1 MYGPRIGAV
10 YHAPDVPCLPPLFFG
25 GGQERNRRSGTEN
38 TPMAVGLGEAA
49 RLITILNSSALHS
62 LQEKRDLLIK
72 LLCDKCPPNSVKVNF
87 VDKIRLPNTA
97 SLCFS
102 QIDAGIM
109 LEKCNGQIEA
119 SRSAACHTGSGA
131 AASSVLIK
139 SGLSIE
145 DAAST
150 LRLSIGRYT
159 TFQDIEN
166 AAIILSDAYLKCP
179 KKL

>member
-1 MYGPRIGAV
+1 M
-10 YHAPDVPCLPPLFFG
+10 
-25 GGQERNRRSGTEN
+25 
-38 TPMAVGLGEAA
+38 
-49 RLITILNSSALHS
+49 
-62 LQEKRDLLIK
+62 QEKRDLLIK

-87 VDKIRLPNTA
+87 VDKLRLPNTA

-102 QIDAGIM
+102 QIDAGIL
-109 LEKCNGQIEA
+109 LEKCDGQIEA

-131 AASSVLIK
+131 VASSVLIK